1 MKKAVFITLLAF
13 VIVSLSFFSVAH
25 KVSLSLTQT
34 GQNDQTEIL
43 KLESGTAVYSLFQQ
57 LENRGIYN
65 NSLWLKMAIRLKP
78 ELSNI
83 KAGTYEI
90 LPQMSL
96 SALLDKLNKADE
108 KQFLVTLVE
117 GLTLAQWIAQL
128 NRTPFLSSPLSDN
141 DLTTWTKD
149 NQIQGETLEG
159 WLLADSYAVTY
170 GTPVIDVIER
180 AHVSMHKV
188 LSELWLNRYP
198 NLPYKSEY
206 EALIMASIIEKETGV
221 PKEREHI
228 AGVFVNRL
236 NANMRLQTD
245 PTVIYGIGDAFDGNL
260 TRKHLRTPTDYNTY
274 VIKGLPPTPIA
285 MTSQAS
291 LIAAFN
297 PMITEDF
304 YFVAKGDGTHYFSST
319 LEQHNR
325 AVREY
330 QLGIKE

>member
-1 MKKAVFITLLAF
+1 MRKAVFATLLVF
-13 VIVSLSFFSVAH
+13 VIVSLSFFSVSH

-34 GQNDQTEIL
+34 GQNNQTEIL
-43 KLESGTAVYSLFQQ
+43 KLETGTAVYSLFQQ
-57 LENRGIYN
+57 LENRGIYA
-65 NSLWLKMAIRLKP
+65 NSLWLKMAIRLNP
-78 ELSNI
+78 ELGNI

-90 LPQMSL
+90 SPQMSL

-117 GLTLAQWIAQL
+117 GLTLTQWIAQL

-141 DLTTWTKD
+141 ELIAWTKD
-149 NQIQGETLEG
+149 NQVQGDTLEG

-180 AHVSMHKV
+180 AHASMHKV

-198 NLPYKSEY
+198 SLPYKSEY

-221 PKEREHI
+221 PAEREHI

-260 TRKHLRTPTDYNTY
+260 TRTHLRTPTDYNTY

-297 PMITEDF
+297 PMNTEDF